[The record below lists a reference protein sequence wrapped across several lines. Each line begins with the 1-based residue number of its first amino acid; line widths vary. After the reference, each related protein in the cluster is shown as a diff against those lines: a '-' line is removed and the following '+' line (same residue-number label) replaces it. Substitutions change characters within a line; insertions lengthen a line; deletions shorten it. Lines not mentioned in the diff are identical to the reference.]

1 MQEFISIGNPPRLFG
16 SGNDSSEMSVP
27 DVLAHWG
34 GVMFDVHWE
43 WGSGNLINALMAD
56 FA

>member
-27 DVLAHWG
+27 DVLTHWG

-43 WGSGNLINALMAD
+43 WGVEI
-56 FA
+56 